1 MSQILESPAGQKWS
15 SYAYTTRL
23 RLQTDYC
30 GYDKKGWP
38 AVIKKEMIHDKF
50 VFGLKDDN
58 LKERLF
64 HEADISVA
72 LIQRIEF
79 SQWHIKEMSDTKS
92 IDTVHNLRSMWAYGS
107 DAPFITNIITLHMC
121 FCHSRN

>member
-1 MSQILESPAGQKWS
+1 M
-15 SYAYTTRL
+15 
-23 RLQTDYC
+23 
-30 GYDKKGWP
+30 
-38 AVIKKEMIHDKF
+38 IKKEMIHDKF

-79 SQWHIKEMSDTKS
+79 SQ
-92 IDTVHNLRSMWAYGS
+92 
-107 DAPFITNIITLHMC
+107 
-121 FCHSRN
+121 